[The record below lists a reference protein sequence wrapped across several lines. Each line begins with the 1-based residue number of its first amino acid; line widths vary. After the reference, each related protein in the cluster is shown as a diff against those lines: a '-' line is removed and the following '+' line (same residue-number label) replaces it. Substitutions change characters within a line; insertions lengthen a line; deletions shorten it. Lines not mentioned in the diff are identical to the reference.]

1 MSSSNTPIDLSQD
14 TPKSTGK
21 HVPERTP
28 GTTMLPL
35 ARIKRVIKEDKDVS
49 LINAEA
55 TFCIAYA
62 TELFMEYLVTEA
74 FSKAKKEKRKTVYY
88 KDLASTVKESD
99 QLEFLEDV
107 IPTTMTLKDAMAKRK
122 ENVTDDTATPSTP
135 PAKKQK
141 TATAKSTT
149 TKSNATASS
158 SSTAATTK
166 ATTQTAPASDNTT
179 VLSDEDEDEDDDD
192 NGDEAE
198 DVEEDRQVPEAEM
211 KSAGATDNEIQS
223 DTKLESM
230 TAAQDPVDQD
240 DTMMEEDPKQD

>member
-1 MSSSNTPIDLSQD
+1 MSSSTPIDITQE
-14 TPKSTGK
+14 TPKTSSK
-21 HVPERTP
+21 QVPERTP

-35 ARIKRVIKEDKDVS
+35 ARIKRVIKEDKDVA

-107 IPTTMTLKDAMAKRK
+107 IPTTMTLKEAMAKRK
-122 ENVTDDTATPSTP
+122 ENLNDDSGSSSPT

-141 TATAKSTT
+141 TSNKASAKLDAIDTQNTPVSATT
-149 TKSNATASS
+149 TTTATNTGD
-158 SSTAATTK
+158 STSTESTAENTISLDENDETKDQDDHVGHGEGDDETQVNSEKLAATT
-166 ATTQTAPASDNTT
+166 
-179 VLSDEDEDEDDDD
+179 E
-192 NGDEAE
+192 
-198 DVEEDRQVPEAEM
+198 
-211 KSAGATDNEIQS
+211 
-223 DTKLESM
+223 
-230 TAAQDPVDQD
+230 AQDDGDQED
-240 DTMMEEDPKQD
+240 AVMEEDPKQD

>member
-1 MSSSNTPIDLSQD
+1 MSSSTPIDLSQE
-14 TPKSTGK
+14 TPKSTSK

-88 KDLASTVKESD
+88 KDLASTVKESE

-107 IPTTMTLKDAMAKRK
+107 IPPTMTLKDAMAKRK
-122 ENVTDDTATPSTP
+122 ENVLDDSAALSTP

-141 TATAKSTT
+141 KTACKSN
-149 TKSNATASS
+149 TKSEAI
-158 SSTAATTK
+158 SSTATPTTH
-166 ATTQTAPASDNTT
+166 TESTAILNEEDEQEEDDQ
-179 VLSDEDEDEDDDD
+179 DEDEDE
-192 NGDEAE
+192 
-198 DVEEDRQVPEAEM
+198 QVPEAKAKPVVELEEAEPATDSEVQSDM
-211 KSAGATDNEIQS
+211 KS
-223 DTKLESM
+223 ESV
-230 TAAQDPVDQD
+230 TAAAEAAQDAADQD
-240 DTMMEEDPKQD
+240 DTMMEEVPKQD

>member
-1 MSSSNTPIDLSQD
+1 MSSSTPIDLSQE
-14 TPKSTGK
+14 TPKSTSK

-62 TELFMEYLVTEA
+62 TELFMDYLVTEA

-88 KDLASTVKESD
+88 KDLASTVKESE

-107 IPTTMTLKDAMAKRK
+107 IPPTMTLKDAMAKRK
-122 ENVTDDTATPSTP
+122 ENVLDDSAVLSTP

-141 TATAKSTT
+141 KTACKSN
-149 TKSNATASS
+149 TKSEAI
-158 SSTAATTK
+158 SSTATT
-166 ATTQTAPASDNTT
+166 TTHTESTT
-179 VLSDEDEDEDDDD
+179 ILDEEDEQEEEDDQDEDEDE
-192 NGDEAE
+192 
-198 DVEEDRQVPEAEM
+198 QVPEAKAKPSVE
-211 KSAGATDNEIQS
+211 SEEAEPATDSEVQS
-223 DTKLESM
+223 DVKSESV
-230 TAAQDPVDQD
+230 TAAAAQDAVDQD
-240 DTMMEEDPKQD
+240 DTMMEEVPKQD

>member
-1 MSSSNTPIDLSQD
+1 MSSSNTPIDLSQE
-14 TPKSTGK
+14 TPKSTSK

-122 ENVTDDTATPSTP
+122 ENVTDDTAPSTP

-141 TATAKSTT
+141 TTAKSTS
-149 TKSNATASS
+149 KSDAA
-158 SSTAATTK
+158 SSTATTNATTH
-166 ATTQTAPASDNTT
+166 AESTT
-179 VLSDEDEDEDDDD
+179 VLSDEEDEEEE
-192 NGDEAE
+192 DEE
-198 DVEEDRQVPEAEM
+198 DVQVPKAET
-211 KSAGATDNEIQS
+211 KATDVEQPATDNEIQS

-230 TAAQDPVDQD
+230 TAAQDQVDQD
-240 DTMMEEDPKQD
+240 DTMMEEDPK

>member
-1 MSSSNTPIDLSQD
+1 MPQRGGHVPKTTIIHVIATQVTE
-14 TPKSTGK
+14 TPKSSSK
-21 HVPERTP
+21 HAPERTP

-107 IPTTMTLKDAMAKRK
+107 IPPTMTLKDAMAKRK
-122 ENVTDDTATPSTP
+122 ENVADDTTTPSTP

-141 TATAKSTT
+141 TTAKTTT
-149 TKSNATASS
+149 TKPDATGSTATTTTAKDAG
-158 SSTAATTK
+158 SSTAE
-166 ATTQTAPASDNTT
+166 NVT
-179 VLSDEDEDEDDDD
+179 VLSDEEDEDD
-192 NGDEAE
+192 EE
-198 DVEEDRQVPEAEM
+198 EEQDVQVPEAEQPT
-211 KSAGATDNEIQS
+211 TDTEIQS
-223 DTKLESM
+223 DAKLESV
-230 TAAQDPVDQD
+230 TAVDQD
-240 DTMMEEDPKQD
+240 DTMMEEDPKQE